1 MRDLATRKQTL
12 DTWDIQRTAHK
23 TASIEGE
30 TQEQTK
36 VSCGWHALSK
46 GYIKESFIMGLQKAF
61 ALFMRSK
68 PTFPESIGIVSD

>member
-36 VSCGWHALSK
+36 VSCDWHVVSK